1 MAPQRSTGG
10 RKYTCS
16 SVSSLKVA
24 CQYCNELYTSRGL
37 KSHEQSCLRRK
48 EKKKEDREFSRA
60 AARSILK
67 EGKHKHRSNKG
78 RTHEA
83 ARDTTLVIQ
92 EAGSAADS
100 PSAAD
105 SHYHYDD
112 AGFEGLDDVQ
122 SVGKDTRLRSDSDI
136 SMGNNIPAPISVAT
150 ATTSDRLDTFK
161 TEYHPH
167 SGHAPIIE
175 SFSVYGTN
183 KPETTQSPVIDDEP
197 WQPFSCRADFEF
209 AELAHRAALSKDQTN
224 ELLKFI
230 WRVADG
236 RTNFTFKT
244 HNDVSAAWT
253 RASSQLTPFERHV
266 VPVEYKK
273 ENIEYEVYSRPL
285 WDWALDLL
293 DNPLLAPARL
303 YKHDGTD
310 FERFFH
316 EPWTG
321 DRWWD
326 LQTSLPHNGAP
337 FAFILYADKTHLS
350 SAGAV
355 KAYPVIARCGNL
367 PVEIRNVDGPGGGRL
382 VGWLPIVP
390 ADSDEDGKLSY
401 TNLKKVV
408 WHKSFT
414 ILLETLSLISKT
426 GFAHQCYDGILRWLF
441 PLILILSADYEEQCV
456 MALIRGF
463 NSACP
468 CPICLVPKDKLT
480 DHSTIYPTRVIDD
493 AQACVRLRNMD
504 RTADTLHTYDSG
516 LFGDHMFE
524 EVKAHLKTLGRT
536 AEKTTDDQ
544 FTAFLRWQNLNH
556 FDHVTNISFS
566 DGNKFLDISK
576 QILYTTQNVLT
587 RKDDEAGY
595 ALLRCIASYLHAYMY
610 ITFDVHTESTIA
622 AGEAEILV
630 FQKCLDQYIEV
641 LGDEATKNWNFP
653 KVHSM
658 RHIFSDIRA
667 KGAARNFST
676 RPNEKHHGPIKRAYK
691 LQTNGKDIANQIL
704 RLDHTTFVS
713 VVLHNHIDHFD
724 DERRKAILS
733 ERELETED
741 LNDRSFG
748 GHIHLGAPQSAI
760 TFAQLENDNVSNRA
774 FGQFRKKLSTFLNH
788 ALPAYNIPLPD
799 GKTWLTLSAQDTVQE
814 HQYLKVNYE
823 SVVDW
828 KLTTDHLRCNPS
840 FHGRERRDCA
850 LVRTQDKD
858 GNNKN
863 IFVCILFMFKQSIGS
878 QTLDLALVQPMD
890 APTGPQHAID
900 QDLRLRRLR
909 ARPLASTEFITLH
922 SVIRGALLVPDFA
935 STRGDFFL
943 VDYVDSDMFLRSQRY
958 MF

>member
-1 MAPQRSTGG
+1 
-10 RKYTCS
+10 
-16 SVSSLKVA
+16 
-24 CQYCNELYTSRGL
+24 
-37 KSHEQSCLRRK
+37 
-48 EKKKEDREFSRA
+48 
-60 AARSILK
+60 
-67 EGKHKHRSNKG
+67 
-78 RTHEA
+78 
-83 ARDTTLVIQ
+83 
-92 EAGSAADS
+92 
-100 PSAAD
+100 
-105 SHYHYDD
+105 
-112 AGFEGLDDVQ
+112 
-122 SVGKDTRLRSDSDI
+122 
-136 SMGNNIPAPISVAT
+136 MGNNIPAPISVAT

-167 SGHAPIIE
+167 SGRAPIVE

-209 AELAHRAALSKDQTN
+209 AELTHRAALSKDQIN

-273 ENIEYEVYSRPL
+273 ENIEYE
-285 WDWALDLL
+285 DWALDLL
-293 DNPLLAPARL
+293 DNPLLAPQFVWDAQRL

-401 TNLKKVV
+401 TNLRKVV

-426 GFAHQCYDGILRWLF
+426 GFAHQCYDGILCWLF
-441 PLILILSADYEEQCV
+441 PLILILSADYEEQW
-456 MALIRGF
+456 F

-480 DHSTIYPTRVIDD
+480 DHSMIYPTRVIDD
-493 AQACVRLRNMD
+493 AQACVRLWNMD
-504 RTADTLHTYDSG
+504 RTAGEAALKKQSLRPVDNSLWIVERSSLHDALSQDTLHAYDSG

-524 EVKAHLKTLGRT
+524 EVKAHLKTLGCT

-544 FTAFLRWQNLNH
+544 FAVFP
-556 FDHVTNISFS
+556 FS

-595 ALLRCIASYLHAYMY
+595 ALLKCIASYLHAYMY

-653 KVHSM
+653 KAHSM

-691 LQTNGKDIANQIL
+691 LQTNGKDIANQKL
-704 RLDHTTFVS
+704 VSNVTTWTKARVGQYTNTCSCWS
-713 VVLHNHIDHFD
+713 VYKYL
-724 DERRKAILS
+724 
-733 ERELETED
+733 
-741 LNDRSFG
+741 SFG

-799 GKTWLTLSAQDTVQE
+799 GKTWLTLSAQDT
-814 HQYLKVNYE
+814 

-828 KLTTDHLRCNPS
+828 KLTTNHLRCNPS

-863 IFVCILFMFKQSIGS
+863 IFVRILFMFKQSIGS

-900 QDLRLRRLR
+900 QDLRLRRLC

-943 VDYVDSDMFLRSQRY
+943 VDYVDSDMFLCSQRY

>member
-1 MAPQRSTGG
+1 
-10 RKYTCS
+10 
-16 SVSSLKVA
+16 
-24 CQYCNELYTSRGL
+24 
-37 KSHEQSCLRRK
+37 
-48 EKKKEDREFSRA
+48 
-60 AARSILK
+60 
-67 EGKHKHRSNKG
+67 
-78 RTHEA
+78 
-83 ARDTTLVIQ
+83 
-92 EAGSAADS
+92 
-100 PSAAD
+100 
-105 SHYHYDD
+105 
-112 AGFEGLDDVQ
+112 
-122 SVGKDTRLRSDSDI
+122 
-136 SMGNNIPAPISVAT
+136 MGNNIPAPISVAT
-150 ATTSDRLDTFK
+150 ATTSDHLDTFK

-167 SGHAPIIE
+167 SGCAPI
-175 SFSVYGTN
+175 
-183 KPETTQSPVIDDEP
+183 ETTQSPVIDDEP

-209 AELAHRAALSKDQTN
+209 AELAHRAALGKDQTN

-293 DNPLLAPARL
+293 DNPLLA
-303 YKHDGTD
+303 
-310 FERFFH
+310 
-316 EPWTG
+316 
-321 DRWWD
+321 
-326 LQTSLPHNGAP
+326 LQFTSLPHNGAP

-390 ADSDEDGKLSY
+390 ADSDKDGKLSY

-493 AQACVRLRNMD
+493 AQACVQLWNMD
-504 RTADTLHTYDSG
+504 RTAGEAALKKQSLRPVDVSDSFNFLALKTKWSHNRQNSLWIVERSSPHDALSQDTLHAYDSG
-516 LFGDHMFE
+516 LFDDHMFE

-544 FTAFLRWQNLNH
+544 FAAFLRWRNLNH

-576 QILYTTQNVLT
+576 NVLT

-595 ALLRCIASYLHAYMY
+595 ALLKCIASYLHAYMY

-630 FQKCLDQYIEV
+630 FQKCLDQYIKV

-653 KVHSM
+653 KAHSM

-713 VVLHNHIDHFD
+713 VVLRNRIDHFD

-741 LNDRSFG
+741 LDDWSFG
-748 GHIHLGAPQSAI
+748 GWRSS
-760 TFAQLENDNVSNRA
+760 LENDNVSNRA

-799 GKTWLTLSAQDTVQE
+799 GKTWLTLSAQDTVI
-814 HQYLKVNYE
+814 NYE

-828 KLTTDHLRCNPS
+828 KLTTNHLRCNPS

-850 LVRTQDKD
+850 LVCTQDKD

-863 IFVCILFMFKQSIGS
+863 IFVRILFMFKQSIGS

-890 APTGPQHAID
+890 APIGPQHAID
-900 QDLRLRRLR
+900 QDLRLRCLY
-909 ARPLASTEFITLH
+909 
-922 SVIRGALLVPDFA
+922 FA

-943 VDYVDSDMFLRSQRY
+943 VDYVDSNMFLRSQRY

>member
-67 EGKHKHRSNKG
+67 EGKHTIKG
-78 RTHEA
+78 ALMRLPEI
-83 ARDTTLVIQ
+83 TTLVIQ

-136 SMGNNIPAPISVAT
+136 SMGNNIPTPISWSR
-150 ATTSDRLDTFK
+150 SDRRELF
-161 TEYHPH
+161 H
-167 SGHAPIIE
+167 
-175 SFSVYGTN
+175 FN

-197 WQPFSCRADFEF
+197 WQPFSCCADFEF

-236 RTNFTFKT
+236 HTNFTFKT

-273 ENIEYEVYSRPL
+273 ENIKYE
-285 WDWALDLL
+285 ALDLL
-293 DNPLLAPARL
+293 DNPLLAPQFVWDAQRL

-321 DRWWD
+321 DHWWD
-326 LQTSLPHNGAP
+326 LQCTIKTSLPHNGAP

-355 KAYPVIARCGNL
+355 KAYPVIAHCGNL
-367 PVEIRNVDGPGGGRL
+367 PFEIRNVDGPGGGHL

-480 DHSTIYPTRVIDD
+480 DHSTIYPTHVIDD
-493 AQACVRLRNMD
+493 AQACVRLWNMD
-504 RTADTLHTYDSG
+504 RTAGEAALKKQSLRPVDNSLWIVERSSPHDALSQDTLHAYDSG

-544 FTAFLRWQNLNH
+544 FAAFPRWRNLNH
-556 FDHVTNISFS
+556 FDHITNISFS

-587 RKDDEAGY
+587 RKDDEA
-595 ALLRCIASYLHAYMY
+595 
-610 ITFDVHTESTIA
+610 ESTIA

-653 KVHSM
+653 KAHSM

-713 VVLHNHIDHFD
+713 VVLRNRIDHFD
-724 DERRKAILS
+724 DEQRKAILS

-741 LNDRSFG
+741 LDDRSFG

-760 TFAQLENDNVSNRA
+760 TFAQLENDNVSNCA

-814 HQYLKVNYE
+814 HRYLKVNYK

-863 IFVCILFMFKQSIGS
+863 IFVRILFMFKQSIGS

-890 APTGPQHAID
+890 APTGPQHATD

-909 ARPLASTEFITLH
+909 A
-922 SVIRGALLVPDFA
+922 
-935 STRGDFFL
+935 
-943 VDYVDSDMFLRSQRY
+943 
-958 MF
+958 

>member
-60 AARSILK
+60 TARSILK

-83 ARDTTLVIQ
+83 ARDTMLVIQ

-167 SGHAPIIE
+167 SGHAPIVE

-244 HNDVSAAWT
+244 HNDVSTAWT

-293 DNPLLAPARL
+293 DNPLLAPQFVWDAQRL

-355 KAYPVIARCGNL
+355 KAYPVITRCGNL

-401 TNLKKVV
+401 TNLKKVI

-426 GFAHQCYDGILRWLF
+426 GFAHQCYDGILRW
-441 PLILILSADYEEQCV
+441 CV
-456 MALIRGF
+456 MALIQGF

-493 AQACVRLRNMD
+493 AQAYNSLWIVERSSPHDALSQ
-504 RTADTLHTYDSG
+504 DTLHAYDSG

-544 FTAFLRWQNLNH
+544 FAAFPRWRNLNH
-556 FDHVTNISFS
+556 FNHVTNISFS

-595 ALLRCIASYLHAYMY
+595 ALLKCIASYLHAYMY

-630 FQKCLDQYIEV
+630 FQKCLDQYIKV

-653 KVHSM
+653 KAHSM

-667 KGAARNFST
+667 KGAA
-676 RPNEKHHGPIKRAYK
+676 AYK

-713 VVLHNHIDHFD
+713 VVLRNRIDHFD
-724 DERRKAILS
+724 DERCKAILS

-741 LNDRSFG
+741 LDDRSFG
-748 GHIHLGAPQSAI
+748 GHIHLGTPQSAI

-814 HQYLKVNYE
+814 HRYLKVNYE
-823 SVVDW
+823 SV
-828 KLTTDHLRCNPS
+828 
-840 FHGRERRDCA
+840 
-850 LVRTQDKD
+850 DKD

-863 IFVCILFMFKQSIGS
+863 IFVRILFMFKQSIGS
-878 QTLDLALVQPMD
+878 QTLDLTLVQPMD

-909 ARPLASTEFITLH
+909 ARPLALTEFITLH

>member
-1 MAPQRSTGG
+1 
-10 RKYTCS
+10 
-16 SVSSLKVA
+16 
-24 CQYCNELYTSRGL
+24 
-37 KSHEQSCLRRK
+37 
-48 EKKKEDREFSRA
+48 
-60 AARSILK
+60 
-67 EGKHKHRSNKG
+67 
-78 RTHEA
+78 
-83 ARDTTLVIQ
+83 
-92 EAGSAADS
+92 
-100 PSAAD
+100 
-105 SHYHYDD
+105 
-112 AGFEGLDDVQ
+112 
-122 SVGKDTRLRSDSDI
+122 
-136 SMGNNIPAPISVAT
+136 MGNNIPSNFGSHSNYLRSSRHIQ
-150 ATTSDRLDTFK
+150 D
-161 TEYHPH
+161 EYHPH
-167 SGHAPIIE
+167 TGD
-175 SFSVYGTN
+175 
-183 KPETTQSPVIDDEP
+183 TQSPVIDDEP

-293 DNPLLAPARL
+293 DNPLLAPQFVWDAQRL

-367 PVEIRNVDGPGGGRL
+367 PLKSGMLMVLEEDL

-401 TNLKKVV
+401 TNLKKV
-408 WHKSFT
+408 
-414 ILLETLSLISKT
+414 LISKT

-480 DHSTIYPTRVIDD
+480 DHSTIYPTHVIDD
-493 AQACVRLRNMD
+493 AQACVRLWNMD
-504 RTADTLHTYDSG
+504 RTAGEAALKKQSLRPVDNSLWIVERSSPHDALSQDTLHAYDSG

-544 FTAFLRWQNLNH
+544 FAAFPRWRNLNH

-595 ALLRCIASYLHAYMY
+595 ALLKCIASYLHAYMY

-630 FQKCLDQYIEV
+630 FQKCLDVTIYEV

-653 KVHSM
+653 KAHSM

-691 LQTNGKDIANQIL
+691 LQTNGKDIANQSSATASII
-704 RLDHTTFVS
+704 S
-713 VVLHNHIDHFD
+713 MMK
-724 DERRKAILS
+724 RKAILS

-741 LNDRSFG
+741 LDDRSFG

-760 TFAQLENDNVSNRA
+760 TFAQLENDNVSNV
-774 FGQFRKKLSTFLNH
+774 
-788 ALPAYNIPLPD
+788 PLGSSAKSSRPS
-799 GKTWLTLSAQDTVQE
+799 LITL
-814 HQYLKVNYE
+814 YLHTIYHYLMAKPYYH
-823 SVVDW
+823 
-828 KLTTDHLRCNPS
+828 HLRCNPS

-863 IFVCILFMFKQSIGS
+863 IFVRILFMFKQSIGS

-900 QDLRLRRLR
+900 QDLRLRRL
-909 ARPLASTEFITLH
+909 FITLH